1 MFWTKLAVRLHHP
14 NKKSSAQ
21 AKAYIV
27 HIVKWTQSQKQTK
40 TQNFSLFMAYQKFLC
55 AEKKRELENVQ
66 SSSWNLFEATS
77 PATNNNTSIK
87 CLEK

>member
-14 NKKSSAQ
+14 KKSSTQ

-55 AEKKRELENVQ
+55 AEKNWKMFKARAKIYLKQ
-66 SSSWNLFEATS
+66 HHQQQTTTRA
-77 PATNNNTSIK
+77 
-87 CLEK
+87 